1 MSIEIIDVECVLG
14 NLAGSQIEQ
23 NCPYKSAILDLSEE
37 PAVRN
42 TMGRVQFCPYKS
54 AILNFYVAS
63 LAYLKMDRSTH
74 FISII
79 SRVVSLPTETKP
91 GVVFHVG

>member
-1 MSIEIIDVECVLG
+1 MSIEIIDVEFVLG

-54 AILNFYVAS
+54 AVLNFNMAFHF
-63 LAYLKMDRSTH
+63 KMDRSTH
-74 FISII
+74 SISIL
-79 SRVVSLPTETKP
+79 SRVVSLTTETKP
-91 GVVFHVG
+91 GVVSHVG